1 MSRTLLSVVIVALML
16 GVGVGFGA
24 SWSAAPQ
31 VVAPPLPIAEPESP
45 LLRAEQRSV
54 REALDGWIGESA
66 KENNHRVST
75 VELRAGTR
83 EENPEGGPYFLL
95 DVRDRVDWLSRHI
108 QGSVN
113 VPLTSLTALQR
124 ELPKDLDT
132 RIVTMCGDGHRGAL
146 AVAVLRTLGYTN
158 VRTLSGG
165 INAWVN
171 DGYPVVSYAY

>member
-16 GVGVGFGA
+16 GAGAGFGA
-24 SWSAAPQ
+24 GWSRAPRL
-31 VVAPPLPIAEPESP
+31 VAPAAALEPTGGS
-45 LLRAEQRSV
+45 LTAEQRSA

-66 KENNHRVST
+66 RENYHRVST

-83 EENPEGGPYFLL
+83 EDNPEGGPYFLL

-124 ELPKDLDT
+124 DLPADRDT
-132 RIVTMCGDGHRGAL
+132 RIVTICADGHRGAL

-158 VRTLSGG
+158 VRTLTGG

-171 DGYPVVSYAY
+171 DGYPIVTYAY